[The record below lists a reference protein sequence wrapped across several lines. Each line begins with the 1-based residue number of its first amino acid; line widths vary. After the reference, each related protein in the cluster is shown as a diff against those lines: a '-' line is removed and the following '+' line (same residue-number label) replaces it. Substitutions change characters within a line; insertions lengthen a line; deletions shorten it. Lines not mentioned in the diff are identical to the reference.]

1 MRLFYWF
8 SNTMNKLTNDFTMYG
23 MRCFLF
29 CISCPNTIHNC
40 QRYAPFSCLVGF
52 TLYQLFDRFYTCS
65 SHLVSLEAA
74 RKRVIKATGGEVSR
88 RTLVPASL
96 SSSASDWGCSS
107 LTACSMQ
114 HVATGDGLKESYYCD
129 SDITLW
135 QNSLV
140 CLRILEHPFQEK
152 KYQSQNSFWIFP
164 HFFQ

>member
-1 MRLFYWF
+1 MHR
-8 SNTMNKLTNDFTMYG
+8 
-23 MRCFLF
+23 MRCLLF
-29 CISCPNTIHNC
+29 CISCPNTIHNG

-74 RKRVIKATGGEVSR
+74 RKRVIKATGGEVA
-88 RTLVPASL
+88 LVPASL
-96 SSSASDWGCSS
+96 SSPASDWGCSS

-152 KYQSQNSFWIFP
+152 KSQSQNSIQ
-164 HFFQ
+164 HFEFSRTFFSTGSRAIAAQRAEWQAYQC